1 MCNQREVVH
10 TVPNGSSK
18 ERNCSYTSCS
28 ACALKL
34 LGPHIVETH
43 CNVHT
48 VHSCD
53 ELATHTATL
62 IIQHRLSHT
71 VSVCYKTCTHRG
83 ILSYTYTVDKVLGA
97 ETGCYCKQV
106 KQVIDSGIVSNA

>member
-10 TVPNGSSK
+10 TVPNDSSK

-43 CNVHT
+43 AMYTLYSLVMSWPPTQPHLSFNTVCHTQLVFAIKPVHT
-48 VHSCD
+48 
-53 ELATHTATL
+53 A
-62 IIQHRLSHT
+62 
-71 VSVCYKTCTHRG
+71 VSLVTRTQLTK
-83 ILSYTYTVDKVLGA
+83 S
-97 ETGCYCKQV
+97 
-106 KQVIDSGIVSNA
+106 